1 MSIRK
6 AYAVFCV
13 DFGTFHDG
21 GGRRSDGITPAGV
34 PESVIYPT
42 IALGCLICAL
52 VQVGLRKRTM
62 PVAVRRN
69 QRPHSATWGKAT
81 MKQ

>member
-6 AYAVFCV
+6 AYAVF
-13 DFGTFHDG
+13 FAWISGTFTTAAVAVLDG
-21 GGRRSDGITPAGV
+21 NYAMPGV

-52 VQVGLRKRTM
+52 VLCWVKEADNANL
-62 PVAVRRN
+62 
-69 QRPHSATWGKAT
+69 
-81 MKQ
+81 